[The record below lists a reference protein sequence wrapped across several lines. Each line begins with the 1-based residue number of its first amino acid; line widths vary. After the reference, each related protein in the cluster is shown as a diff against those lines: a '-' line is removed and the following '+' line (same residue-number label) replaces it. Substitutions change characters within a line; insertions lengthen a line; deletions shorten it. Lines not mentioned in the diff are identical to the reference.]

1 MAEPLK
7 QTRQDP
13 LVKKEISE
21 RFKEVV
27 ERSGLDPSVINF
39 RCGWK
44 ARTRINNYISG
55 TRTPGA
61 QELIELDKVLYPIL
75 GEYVSF
81 YILHGKHA
89 SDIKDGV
96 RSGGIKQASVN
107 RALTGLLND
116 YVEMGRLVAEPK
128 LTTSKILSD
137 FNEFYL
143 PREVEND
150 NRQES

>member
-7 QTRQDP
+7 QARQDP

-55 TRTPGA
+55 ARTPKWQGKA
-61 QELIELDKVLYPIL
+61 PVTVMLPFARSIRKQNP
-75 GEYVSF
+75 VS
-81 YILHGKHA
+81 
-89 SDIKDGV
+89 V
-96 RSGGIKQASVN
+96 RLRKY
-107 RALTGLLND
+107 R
-116 YVEMGRLVAEPK
+116 RVAA
-128 LTTSKILSD
+128 
-137 FNEFYL
+137 
-143 PREVEND
+143 
-150 NRQES
+150 

>member
-7 QTRQDP
+7 QARQDP

-55 TRTPGA
+55 ARTPGA
-61 QELIELDKVLYPIL
+61 QELIELDRVMYPIM

-89 SDIKDGV
+89 SDIKEGV
-96 RSGGIKQASVN
+96 VSGGVSNAAVN
-107 RALTGLLND
+107 RALSGLLND

-128 LTTSKILSD
+128 LTTSKILLD

-143 PREVEND
+143 PREVKND
-150 NRQES
+150 NHQES

>member
-1 MAEPLK
+1 MGEPLK
-7 QTRQDP
+7 QARQDP
-13 LVKKEISE
+13 LIKKELSD
-21 RFKEVV
+21 RLKEVV

-55 TRTPGA
+55 VRTPGA
-61 QELIELDKVLYPIL
+61 QELMQLDKVLYPIL

-89 SDIKDGV
+89 SDINEDV
-96 RSGGIKQASVN
+96 ISGGVSYAAVN
-107 RALTGLLND
+107 RALSGLIND

-128 LTTSKILSD
+128 LTTSKILAD
-137 FNEFYL
+137 FNDVYL
-143 PREVEND
+143 PREVKND
-150 NRQES
+150 SHQES